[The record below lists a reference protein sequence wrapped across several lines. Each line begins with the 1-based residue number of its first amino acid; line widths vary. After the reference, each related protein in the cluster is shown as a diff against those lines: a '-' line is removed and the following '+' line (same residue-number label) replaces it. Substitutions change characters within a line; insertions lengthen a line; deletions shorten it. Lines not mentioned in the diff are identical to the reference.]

1 MWKSDKVNLISVLF
15 SGGEVTEWTQS
26 AQHSE
31 NTWED
36 ADRKQK
42 LVAMSHIFKHCVRK
56 TESSLCAFH
65 IDTSC
70 LVVALSSPASPYYRT
85 KLRGLYTTAKA
96 DAEAECRWVATDE
109 ISYNFT
115 GMI

>member
-1 MWKSDKVNLISVLF
+1 MWKSDKVNAISVLF

-42 LVAMSHIFKHCVRK
+42 LVATLHMVI
-56 TESSLCAFH
+56 
-65 IDTSC
+65 
-70 LVVALSSPASPYYRT
+70 
-85 KLRGLYTTAKA
+85 
-96 DAEAECRWVATDE
+96 
-109 ISYNFT
+109 
-115 GMI
+115 